1 MPTILRDYLKLMF
14 ALLSISVVAASCDK
28 YEYNQLEKLLEE
40 KKNDFTYRIGEFFS
54 AVLLAET
61 RTGAKFMNKY
71 SKLYIEIDCDLQR
84 AGRAKSPKRG

>member
-1 MPTILRDYLKLMF
+1 MIKKIEIVCGFYAAKDKKKKKAPRNFAVFADLLLEILR
-14 ALLSISVVAASCDK
+14 
-28 YEYNQLEKLLEE
+28 

-71 SKLYIEIDCDLQR
+71 
-84 AGRAKSPKRG
+84 